1 MNKPAAQND
10 LPAALKRAESALIRH
25 DRKIVRA
32 QIFHRGLILSTIAG
46 AIVFVAGTMAAMFGV
61 GNGVMTY
68 THEGP
73 RAHGHTWPTA
83 HLPSWTIAKAGL
95 GGTLGGMALMF
106 GFAAG
111 ANAQAR
117 RIGVAG
123 EKRYQLYLAHEEL
136 RAAFNAQAE
145 RPKTPQYVPSDM
157 RIQQPITLSA
167 KKIIFKSARTLQ

>member
-1 MNKPAAQND
+1 MTKSADHSD
-10 LPAALKRAESALIRH
+10 LPTALKRAESALIRH

-32 QIFHRGLILSTIAG
+32 QILHRGLILSTIAG
-46 AIVFVAGTMAAMFGV
+46 AIIFSASALAAMFGV

-73 RAHGHTWPTA
+73 RAHGHAWPTA

-95 GGTLGGMALMF
+95 GGTLGGMMVMF

-117 RIGVAG
+117 RIGAAG

-145 RPKTPQYVPSDM
+145 RPKTAQYVPSDM
-157 RIQQPITLSA
+157 RIQQPMILSV
-167 KKIIFKSARTLQ
+167 KKVIFKSAATPS